1 MTFDYSFTQN
11 RELSW
16 LTFDERCLH
25 EALDETVPLFEK
37 LNFLKIF
44 CSNLDEFTMVRIGG
58 LTDIALLELSQ
69 VDNKSGLS
77 PQEQLDAVFEK
88 LIALYAE
95 KDRVYSVVE
104 SKFREQG
111 ILNLNID
118 ELTKSQRKA
127 TYKHFKE
134 FIIPILSPQIID
146 FEHPFPFLENL
157 HEYLLLELEKNGE
170 SKYGIMTLP
179 DILPKIIKLPT
190 DTGYPFIRTSKV
202 IYEFAEDC
210 FPKYKIKSKN
220 IIRVTRNAD
229 LSADDEIAYDDI
241 DYRSHM
247 KKILKKRTRLQAVRV
262 ESNEAMERPLMDLLK
277 SKLGIKYNQI
287 FQSEAPLS
295 MEYVSE
301 LKNYLDSE
309 FIKENT
315 YSSYVPNSASKLG
328 LSGDIIKKIIEKDYL
343 LSYPYDSM
351 DPFLKLLDQASYD
364 DSVVSIKI
372 TIYRLAK
379 NSRLVNILCNAAENG
394 KEVVVLM
401 ELRARFDEQHN
412 LDNSKKL
419 FDAGCQIIYGMAGYK
434 VHSKICLITLKDKNG
449 WKHITQIG
457 TGNYNEVTSTLY
469 TDFCLMTANQQIGED
484 AVQFFKNL
492 STGNLNGTYNH
503 LIQSPSTL
511 KPSLLNLMDQEIQKG
526 PNGRIFLKM
535 NSFTDRNFIDK
546 IQEASAAG
554 VEVKMIVRGIC
565 CLLPR
570 IVGKT
575 ENVEVRSIVGRF
587 LEHPRAYIFGKENPT
602 VYIGSADLM
611 TRNTEHRVE
620 LLCPILECDIK
631 NRIIKYMEIQ
641 YKDNVKSRYLDNQG
655 EYHFIPSNE
664 EPFIAQEY
672 FMSETLPVNSVK
684 TNNASVFSNILNTL
698 KNIFKK

>member
-1 MTFDYSFTQN
+1 MPYDYSFTQE

-25 EALDETVPLFEK
+25 EALDSTVPLFEK

-58 LTDIALLELSQ
+58 LTDIALIDIKQ
-69 VDNKSGLS
+69 TDNKSGLTAEEKLS
-77 PQEQLDAVFEK
+77 AIFEK
-88 LIALYAE
+88 LIFLYAE
-95 KDRVYSVVE
+95 KDRVYNMVE
-104 SKFREQG
+104 TEFRKQG
-111 ILNLNID
+111 ISNLSVD

-127 TYKHFKE
+127 TYKYFKE
-134 FIIPILSPQIID
+134 YIIPILSPQIID

-157 HEYLLLELEKNGE
+157 HEYLLLELEKDGE
-170 SKYGIMTLP
+170 SKYGIMMLP

-190 DTGYPFIRTSKV
+190 ETGYPFIRTSRV
-202 IYEFAEDC
+202 IHEFAQDC
-210 FPKYKIKSKN
+210 FPKYKIKNKN

-229 LSADDEIAYDDI
+229 LSADDEIAYDDV

-262 ESNEAMERPLMDLLK
+262 ESNDAMPKSLIALLE
-277 SKLGIKYNQI
+277 SKLGIKSNQI

-301 LKNYLDSE
+301 LKNYLDDE
-309 FIKENT
+309 FITANT
-315 YSSYVPNSASKLG
+315 YSSYNPNSAEKLG
-328 LSGDIIKKIIEKDYL
+328 LSGDIIKKIKSKDYL
-343 LSYPYDSM
+343 LSYPYDSI

-434 VHSKICLITLKDKNG
+434 VHSKICLITLKSKNG
-449 WKHITQIG
+449 WEHITQIG
-457 TGNYNEVTSTLY
+457 TGNYNEITSSLY
-469 TDFCLMTANQQIGED
+469 TDFSLMTSNPQIGAD

-492 STGNLNGTYNH
+492 STGNLNGDYTH
-503 LIQSPSTL
+503 LLQSPSTL
-511 KPSLLNLMDQEIQKG
+511 KPTLMYLMDQEIQKG
-526 PNGRIFLKM
+526 SSGKIFLKM
-535 NSFTDRNFIDK
+535 NSFTDRDFIDK
-546 IQEASAAG
+546 IQEASEAG
-554 VEVKMIVRGIC
+554 VEIKMIVRGIC
-565 CLLPR
+565 CILPN

-575 ENVEVRSIVGRF
+575 DNIEIRSIVGRF
-587 LEHPRAYIFGKENPT
+587 LEHPRVYIFGRENPKI
-602 VYIGSADLM
+602 YIGSADLM

-620 LLCPILECDIK
+620 LLAPILDESIK
-631 NRIIKYMEIQ
+631 NRLIKYMEIQ
-641 YKDNVKSRYLDNQG
+641 YKDNVKARYLGNKGQ
-655 EYHFIPSNE
+655 YHFIPSNE
-664 EPFIAQEY
+664 PPFIAQEY
-672 FMSETLPVNSVK
+672 FMNEVPQVQHNKNSDNTFFK
-684 TNNASVFSNILNTL
+684 EVFN
-698 KNIFKK
+698 KFKKFFN